1 MQQLERI
8 NSQAGGSCSCG
19 QSCRCGQPA
28 LRRRRRSAE
37 YGTLETIDEGSL
49 NALRKEYKLGLKE
62 ITLSPDE
69 DPAEALMRYNAAS
82 IREALERASQEPL
95 EITGDQL
102 AGGSEVQEQ
111 EQTQPE
117 QEAQLEQAGDQQQQ
131 QEYAMEANGKTLGA
145 APVDQLQQQEYLQ
158 QAAVPAAPVNDTI
171 VRELTAARDE
181 FKQLYGLIQS
191 LKNQLIRAEQSLTD
205 CQFDATSSTTPA
217 STTTTSTSSTSTTTT
232 TPVPTGSS
240 TAPPATTPRSN
251 AIQEEKS
258 WERLLASKGYD
269 TKYLTKSN
277 AEQQQQQLDTVRPES
292 NVSGGDYSYHELQPY
307 DPDNKAKRASGN
319 GTTSTSTTE
328 QPNVVVAV
336 AKLLNSLAAEKSSA
350 AAESA
355 TAARPDDDL
364 ISEAGSTPTP
374 YALRGKFVRRGVRTT
389 RQAIR
394 SSSSSSLVEPWNRSL
409 SQEQVLLTKL
419 DRLIDVLNDLLRLQL
434 QRERSNSSSSS
445 NSIAGSSSGGR
456 RSIST
461 SRMPSKVIRRL
472 RRRKL
477 RRSSTTTQAPQMRIH
492 D

>member
-8 NSQAGGSCSCG
+8 NSQASGSCSCG

-111 EQTQPE
+111 EQAQPE
-117 QEAQLEQAGDQQQQ
+117 QEAQLEQAGEQQQ

-145 APVDQLQQQEYLQ
+145 APVEQLQQQEYLQ
-158 QAAVPAAPVNDTI
+158 QATVPAAPVNDTI

-217 STTTTSTSSTSTTTT
+217 STTTTTSTSSTSTTTT

-240 TAPPATTPRSN
+240 PAPPATTPRSN

-277 AEQQQQQLDTVRPES
+277 AEQQQQQQLDTVRPES

-336 AKLLNSLAAEKSSA
+336 AKLLNSLAAEKSA

-355 TAARPDDDL
+355 TAARTDEDL

-394 SSSSSSLVEPWNRSL
+394 SSSSLVEPWNRSL

-445 NSIAGSSSGGR
+445 SNSIADSSSGGR